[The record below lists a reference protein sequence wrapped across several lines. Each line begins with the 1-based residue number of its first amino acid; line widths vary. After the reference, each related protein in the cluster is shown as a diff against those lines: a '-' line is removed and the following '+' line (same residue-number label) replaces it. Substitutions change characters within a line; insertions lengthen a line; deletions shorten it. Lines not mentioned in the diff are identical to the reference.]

1 MSCHCGGI
9 AEHSIMHQFAARR
22 PDRKDKS
29 ELKAFGEKIR
39 QKLHTA
45 ETYEKLALPG
55 SKPYRTYQ
63 GVPLKP
69 KADKHCTACGLCAR
83 VCPAG
88 AIPVTI
94 QRRRINPNVFPV
106 CLCVQVCPQKARNIS
121 KLKVKLASANMK
133 KTCTERK
140 ANELFL

>member
-1 MSCHCGGI
+1 MSVYAIYFSPTRGT
-9 AEHSIMHQFAARR
+9 
-22 PDRKDKS
+22 
-29 ELKAFGEKIR
+29 EKIR

-45 ETYEKLALPG
+45 ETYEKLALSG

-88 AIPVTI
+88 AIPGD
-94 QRRRINPNVFPV
+94 NPKKTDKSK
-106 CLCVQVCPQKARNIS
+106 CISCMRCVQVCPQKARNIS
-121 KLKVKLASANMK
+121 KLKVKLASAKQIRIN
-133 KTCTERK
+133 
-140 ANELFL
+140 

>member
-1 MSCHCGGI
+1 MSVYAIYFSPTRGT
-9 AEHSIMHQFAARR
+9 
-22 PDRKDKS
+22 
-29 ELKAFGEKIR
+29 EKIR

-45 ETYEKLALPG
+45 ETYEKLALSG

-83 VCPAG
+83 VCQLVQF
-88 AIPVTI
+88 PVTI

-106 CLCVQVCPQKARNIS
+106 CA
-121 KLKVKLASANMK
+121 ASRSALRRQ
-133 KTCTERK
+133 EI
-140 ANELFL
+140 